1 MNLVQIF
8 DPPLCCS
15 SGVCGPAIDPE
26 LPRFAADLDWL
37 KSQGVRV
44 ERYNLAQQPGVF
56 AENEAVRQA
65 LATHG
70 NECLPLVLVDGRIA
84 SRASYPAR
92 EELADFA
99 GLDSPPKSMYSPA
112 VAELVA
118 IGAAIAANC
127 EPCFKYHYDKAK
139 KLGVSA
145 EDMARAVE
153 TADAVKR
160 MPGQSIL
167 RLADR
172 CLGTNTA
179 GSPAE
184 AAGEGCC
191 GATTGLFPVMA
202 AKSKCC

>member
-1 MNLVQIF
+1 MPLVQVF

-37 KSQGVRV
+37 KAQGVSV
-44 ERYNLAQQPGVF
+44 ERYNLAQHPGAF
-56 AENEAVRQA
+56 AENETVRQA

-70 NECLPLVLVDGRIA
+70 NECLPLVLVDGAIA
-84 SRASYPAR
+84 SRASYPTR
-92 EELADFA
+92 ETLADLLS
-99 GLDSPPKSMYSPA
+99 LDSRAKSIYSPA
-112 VAELVA
+112 VEELVA

-160 MPGQSIL
+160 MPAQSIL
-167 RLADR
+167 RLAGR
-172 CLGTNTA
+172 RLGT
-179 GSPAE
+179 E
-184 AAGEGCC
+184 KAGEAEEDASESCC
-191 GATTGLFPVMA
+191 GPAGLFPVIA
-202 AKSKCC
+202 GKSKCC